1 MFKSSQ
7 PDPRTTMQLKD
18 VLRAAIMRLEDSR
31 VGSSRLNAEI
41 LLMHTLGCDRA
52 YLYAHPER
60 ELIEE
65 ELTRYDE
72 HLSER
77 ARGVPSQ
84 YITGHQEFWGLDFL
98 VAPGVLI
105 PRPETEHLVEAVLEL
120 VRAQDLK
127 RPRIVDVGTG
137 SGCIAIALAHEL
149 PDADLY
155 ATDLSPEALEMA
167 HANTSRLQA
176 QNRIHFRQTDLLEGL
191 PDEHFD
197 VVASNPPYVG
207 ESESDKVQLEVR
219 KFEPHMAVFGG
230 AEGMDIYRR
239 LIPQARRVLRP
250 AGWLSMEIGY
260 SQEQKVLEL
269 LSTWSEVRSIPDL
282 QGIPRVVLAQK
293 KS

>member
-1 MFKSSQ
+1 
-7 PDPRTTMQLKD
+7 MQLKD

-60 ELIEE
+60 ELNEE

-77 ARGVPSQ
+77 ARGVPAQ

-120 VRAQDLK
+120 VRAHELK

-137 SGCIAIALAHEL
+137 SGCIPIALAHEL
-149 PDADLY
+149 PDVDLY
-155 ATDLSPEALEMA
+155 ATDLSPEALEIA
-167 HANTSRLQA
+167 HANTSRLQV

-191 PDEHFD
+191 PDAHFD
-197 VVASNPPYVG
+197 IVASNPPYVG
-207 ESESDKVQLEVR
+207 ESEHDKVQLEVR

-250 AGWLSMEIGY
+250 DGWLSVEIGY

-269 LSTWSEVRSIPDL
+269 LSGWSDVRSVPDL
-282 QGIPRVVLAQK
+282 QGIPRVVLARK
-293 KS
+293 NP